1 MRCTV
6 EFLNNAGRIVAAE
19 GLAKFLATTAVKVNG
34 IDMIS
39 ANLLI
44 IRIAAKSGSIIKVF

>member
-6 EFLNNAGRIVAAE
+6 VFWNNAGRIVVAE
-19 GLAKFLATTAVKVNG
+19 GLAKFLATTAIKVNG

-39 ANLLI
+39 
-44 IRIAAKSGSIIKVF
+44 GMF

>member
-1 MRCTV
+1 MRCRGV
-6 EFLNNAGRIVAAE
+6 FLNNAGRIVVAE

-44 IRIAAKSGSIIKVF
+44 IRVSAKSGSIIKVF